1 LISDKVP
8 SDAYARNVNQN
19 DRLKDPAPL
28 TKSGRPRLDRDQV
41 VRAAVQLLDEEGL
54 DGLTTRRLAAKL
66 GVQSPALYWHVR
78 NKDELLDL
86 VAEELCAPAAD
97 FQPDPGLSWQERIQA
112 GLWEFR
118 RLLLA
123 HRDTA
128 RVLSQRPPTG
138 PNRLRLADRTVRE
151 LLDAG
156 FSEADAAALTV
167 MLASFV
173 PGMVDASSPTGPGRI
188 ASAPHAAPQATT
200 EEGTWERSSEIFAS
214 RLTEQLA
221 SYPALARVAPHFG
234 AADPE
239 AQFALAVRV
248 LLDGLQQRLTTT

>member
-8 SDAYARNVNQN
+8 WDAYARNVNHT
-19 DRLKDPAPL
+19 DRWKDPAPR
-28 TKSGRPRLDRDQV
+28 TKSGRPRLDRAQV

-123 HRDTA
+123 HRDAA

-156 FSEADAAALTV
+156 FSEADAATLSV

-173 PGMVDASSPTGPGRI
+173 PGMVAASRPAPPGRI
-188 ASAPHAAPQATT
+188 TATPQATA
-200 EEGTWERSSEIFAS
+200 EEDTWERSSEIFAS
-214 RLTEQLA
+214 RLAEQLS

-234 AADPE
+234 AADPD

-248 LLDGLQQRLTTT
+248 LLDGLQQRLTST